1 MSKAAE
7 SRQFRG
13 IYEKVAVG
21 STTVDV
27 ASIANGAQG
36 TVTVTVPGVALD
48 GTWVVDGVAT
58 SADPGAL
65 GVSGRITAAN
75 TVVVLLGN
83 NSGGAI
89 DPASMT
95 YRVVAMKIAQHMT
108 L

>member
-1 MSKAAE
+1 MAKAAE
-7 SRQFRG
+7 ARQFRG
-13 IYEKVAVG
+13 VYEKVAVG
-21 STTVDV
+21 SAVADV

-36 TVTVTVPGVALD
+36 SVTVTVPGVRLD
-48 GTWVVDGVAT
+48 GTWVIDGIST

-65 GVSGRITAAN
+65 DLGARVTAN
-75 TVVVLLGN
+75 DTVVIILQN

-95 YRVVAMKIAQHMT
+95 YRVVAMKIAPHMT

>member
-1 MSKAAE
+1 MAKSSE

-13 IYEKVAVG
+13 VYEKVAVG
-21 STTVDV
+21 ATTVDV
-27 ASIANGAQG
+27 ASIASGAQG

-58 SADPGAL
+58 TVAPGAL
-65 GVSGRITAAN
+65 SMDAYVSAAN
-75 TVVVLLGN
+75 TVIILLQN

-89 DPASMT
+89 DPPSLT